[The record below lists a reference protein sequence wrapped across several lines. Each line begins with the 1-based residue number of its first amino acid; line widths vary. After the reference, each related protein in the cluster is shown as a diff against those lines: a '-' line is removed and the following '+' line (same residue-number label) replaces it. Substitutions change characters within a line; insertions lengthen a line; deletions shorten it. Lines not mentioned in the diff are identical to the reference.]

1 MMSTSPTN
9 PTSLTNPLF
18 PVFLKLENLRVLLV
32 GGGKIGTEKI
42 NALLN
47 NYSKAQV
54 HVVADWVSDEMRA
67 VLTLN
72 PHVHLTQRK
81 FESSDLNDADVVIVA
96 INDRIVSQSIAQLA
110 KSLRLLT
117 NVADTPDLC
126 DFYLGSIV
134 QKGALKIAISTNGL
148 SPTIAKRLRE
158 FLTDLIPDSINLSLE
173 NLAQIRKQSRW
184 GFEEKVE
191 KLNQIT
197 EVLKNQT
204 TQYEGSN

>member
-1 MMSTSPTN
+1 MSTN

-47 NYSKAQV
+47 NYNKAQV
-54 HVVADWVSDEMRA
+54 HVVADWVSEEMRA

-72 PHVHLTQRK
+72 PHVQLTQRK
-81 FESSDLNDADVVIVA
+81 FESSDLNEADVVIVA
-96 INDRIVSQSIAQLA
+96 INDRVVSQSIAQQA

-158 FLTDLIPDSINLSLE
+158 FLTDLIPDAINLSLE
-173 NLAQIRKQSRW
+173 NLAQIRKQSGW

-204 TQYEGSN
+204 AQHEGSN

>member
-1 MMSTSPTN
+1 MSTN
-9 PTSLTNPLF
+9 PTSLTNHLF

-47 NYSKAQV
+47 NYNKAQV
-54 HVVADWVSDEMRA
+54 NVVADWVSEEMRA

-72 PHVHLTQRK
+72 PHVQLTQRK
-81 FESSDLNDADVVIVA
+81 FESSDLNEADVVIVA
-96 INDRIVSQSIAQLA
+96 INDRVVSQSIAQQA

-158 FLTDLIPDSINLSLE
+158 FLSDLIPDAINLSLE

-204 TQYEGSN
+204 TQHEGSN